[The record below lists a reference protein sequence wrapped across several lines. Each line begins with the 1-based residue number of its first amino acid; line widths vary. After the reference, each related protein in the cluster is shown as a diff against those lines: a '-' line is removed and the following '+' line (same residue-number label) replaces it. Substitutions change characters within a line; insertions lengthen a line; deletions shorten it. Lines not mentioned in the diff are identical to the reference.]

1 MFNITADLENNQW
14 VGLGFSDKKT
24 NVKNIIYLYT
34 TKLIMLN
41 ITADLEN
48 NQWVGLGFSDKKQMV
63 RTLFIY
69 LPLTFRTTFSWSFS
83 VLCT

>member
-1 MFNITADLENNQW
+1 MVHWSLD
-14 VGLGFSDKKT
+14 D
-24 NVKNIIYLYT
+24 T
-34 TKLIMLN
+34 TKLITFN

-69 LPLTFRTTFSWSFS
+69 ILPS
-83 VLCT
+83 

>member
-1 MFNITADLENNQW
+1 VCVNSWGTCTDSNCHMVHWSLD
-14 VGLGFSDKKT
+14 D
-24 NVKNIIYLYT
+24 T
-34 TKLIMLN
+34 TKLITFN

-69 LPLTFRTTFSWSFS
+69 ILPS
-83 VLCT
+83 